1 MLSSRKRLGV
11 RERNRWE
18 MTVFSSLSAVVPR
31 APGAPQHG
39 GDVQQLPGGQAA
51 PHVRP
56 LEGWRPPASPRRS
69 RGCPAESASLPRRR
83 SPPAARATSS
93 RSVRGRSARQRSLP
107 SSVAAQSARRAST
120 WGSSRVA
127 IDFSNSSLIYK
138 TPGSLVTFHF
148 GGSRTA
154 VHVLLSHKSLRL
166 TSPGPRSLYFLP
178 TPAGRAPHTP
188 ALSPWR
194 QGGRMLFDPV
204 PALLVQV
211 LHCTHPFAVPTG
223 PSHSGRSTAEGKGQ
237 GMPP

>member
-1 MLSSRKRLGV
+1 MSA
-11 RERNRWE
+11 RWR
-18 MTVFSSLSAVVPR
+18 M
-31 APGAPQHG
+31 APTGFTPEK
-39 GDVQQLPGGQAA
+39 PG
-51 PHVRP
+51 
-56 LEGWRPPASPRRS
+56 
-69 RGCPAESASLPRRR
+69 LPRRM
-83 SPPAARATSS
+83 SIFTAAEVSSCARATSS
-93 RSVRGRSARQRSLP
+93 RSVRGRSARQRSFP
-107 SSVAAQSARRAST
+107 SRVAAQSARRAST

-211 LHCTHPFAVPTG
+211 LHCTHPFAVPTR

>member
-1 MLSSRKRLGV
+1 MLSSRKRFGV

-18 MTVFSSLSAVVPR
+18 MTGLLLRCPR
-31 APGAPQHG
+31 SPAPPGRTAARRRCPAAPGCSGCPPCPPAG
-39 GDVQQLPGGQAA
+39 GWP
-51 PHVRP
+51 
-56 LEGWRPPASPRRS
+56 PPASPRRS
-69 RGCPAESASLPRRR
+69 RGSPAGSASSPRRR
-83 SPPAARATSS
+83 SPPGPGATSS
-93 RSVRGRSARQRSLP
+93 RSVRGRRARQRSFP
-107 SSVAAQSARRAST
+107 SRVAAQSARRAST

-188 ALSPWR
+188 ALSPWQ